1 MKIILRSDVANVGKK
16 GDVLDVADGYARNY
30 LVPKGLALKAH
41 PGAVAQAASM
51 RRAREVQDARDREAA
66 EAVAQRLVPVVVRVE
81 AKAGAEGRLFG
92 SVTATDVSSAV
103 EAQTGVAVDR
113 RRVHLEEPIKS
124 LGVHQVPVKLH
135 ADVEFQLTVEVSAQS
150 R

>member
-1 MKIILRSDVANVGKK
+1 MKIILRADVANVGKK
-16 GDVLDVADGYARNY
+16 GDLLDVADGYARNY

-51 RRAREVQDARDREAA
+51 RRAREVQDAREREEA
-66 EAVAQRLVPVVVRVE
+66 EALAQRLVPVVFRVE

-92 SVTATDVSSAV
+92 SITATDVSSAV